1 MRGVSGVRVPAG
13 AYVSGQAT
21 GWPGGEGSGVGEA
34 CSGFESLVV
43 LVLHRCLQA
52 HFEGSSPKCHKLP
65 FTERNFSLCGK
76 HTHTKFYQY

>member
-1 MRGVSGVRVPAG
+1 MSGVRVPAG

-43 LVLHRCLQA
+43 LVLHRCLRAQ
-52 HFEGSSPKCHKLP
+52 FEGLRPKYHKLP
-65 FTERNFSLCGK
+65 FTERNFSPC
-76 HTHTKFYQY
+76 